1 MLKRL
6 IFCALFVFPI
16 FLFSQY
22 ESWLDERRYRLS
34 HGYGDF
40 MQRNLWQTHLYGEY
54 WQPLEPKDLQWGLG
68 MRLMYAERL
77 SPGSPQN
84 RYRYRIGDRDYD
96 QSLVLGFYSTVG
108 MTVFYTHAKE
118 PNFSGRFRLEVP
130 VGLDAIIGGGEKLID
145 RVEAMENGVSIER
158 EFWHKENLILWRP
171 SLGLGVAY
179 NHSLDHNWG
188 FGFYTGFTAT
198 LEMDLYLRAGII
210 LEYREVR

>member
-6 IFCALFVFPI
+6 VFCLLLVAPAL
-16 FLFSQY
+16 LFSQY

-68 MRLMYAERL
+68 MRLMYAEWLGARDGQ
-77 SPGSPQN
+77 SP
-84 RYRYRIGDRDYD
+84 YRYRIGDRDYD
-96 QSLVLGFYSTVG
+96 QSLVVGLYSTVG

-118 PNFSGRFRLEVP
+118 PDFSGRFRLEVP
-130 VGLDAIIGGGEKLID
+130 VGLDAILGGGEKLID
-145 RVEAMENGVSIER
+145 RVEAVENGMWIER
-158 EFWHKENLILWRP
+158 EFWHKENLILLRP
-171 SLGLGVAY
+171 SLGLGVY
-179 NHSLDHNWG
+179 YSHSLNHNWG
-188 FGFYTGFTAT
+188 IGFYSGFTAT
-198 LEMDLYLRAGII
+198 VEMDLYLRVGIS